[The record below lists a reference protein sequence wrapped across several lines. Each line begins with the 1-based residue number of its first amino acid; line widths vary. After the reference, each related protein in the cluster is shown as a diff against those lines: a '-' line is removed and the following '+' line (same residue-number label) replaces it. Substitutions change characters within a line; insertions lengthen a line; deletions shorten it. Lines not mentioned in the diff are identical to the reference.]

1 MEQKLPLSI
10 SSLLATTTNHN
21 NNTIIT
27 ANPGT
32 TTASLPTLIK
42 FYKNLYDP
50 IYNTRS
56 ESSDWLNVLLAQI
69 ICQYRDDAKTD
80 NSLIRYVDGILNGGE
95 KPSFLGSIK
104 VTRLD
109 LGEDFP
115 VFRIDT
121 QILINWPKPK
131 IAVLPI
137 SLVLSVIKFEA
148 TSIIYR

>member
-1 MEQKLPLSI
+1 MLKAEVFFGKDLRGPRRSLFGKLPLSI

-115 VFRIDT
+115 VFSNARVKPID
-121 QILINWPKPK
+121 NSGRM
-131 IAVLPI
+131 V
-137 SLVLSVIKFEA
+137 
-148 TSIIYR
+148 